1 MQTQHVAVRDGA
13 FNTEVWEAGS
23 GAPVL
28 YLHGEGRPTW
38 TPFHD
43 ALARRHRVIAPLHP
57 GYGGSTGNEKLQ
69 DLTDLLYYY
78 LDFLDQLGL
87 RGLPLIGHGLGGM
100 VAAELAAV
108 QPDRFTALVLV
119 APMGLWLPDDPVQ
132 DFFVMTPAELAAAL
146 YHDPA
151 SPAARAASE
160 TPTEGDALIEFH
172 LERAKSLATAAK
184 YLWPIPNR
192 GLAKRTHRIAAPTL
206 IVWGA
211 SDGIASP
218 RYAEAL
224 RERIAGARVTIVEEA
239 GHLPH
244 EEQPAKLAEIV
255 SAFLAEEGTHADE
268 VRHLPGTVPPSGRQP
283 AART

>member
-1 MQTQHVAVRDGA
+1 MHLDPVAWGAGFLQVHERELPPELFADLREKTPQATLRD
-13 FNTEVWEAGS
+13 
-23 GAPVL
+23 L
-28 YLHGEGRPTW
+28 YR
-38 TPFHD
+38 
-43 ALARRHRVIAPLHP
+43 
-57 GYGGSTGNEKLQ
+57 
-69 DLTDLLYYY
+69 
-78 LDFLDQLGL
+78 
-87 RGLPLIGHGLGGM
+87 
-100 VAAELAAV
+100 
-108 QPDRFTALVLV
+108 
-119 APMGLWLPDDPVQ
+119 PVQ

-172 LERAKSLATAAK
+172 LESAKSLATAAK